1 MPIDL
6 IVDGPVAKV
15 VINRPEKLNALSWD
29 MREALIK
36 HFNELRYDNSIRAII
51 VTGGGKVFCSG
62 ADVERMD
69 KQDLLAARERTQRGG
84 HAMIR
89 ALHAIEK
96 PVIAAVRGV
105 AVGIGWSIALA
116 CDIIIAS
123 ETARFS
129 QIYRKVGLV
138 PDGGACWFL
147 MRLLGMAR
155 AKELFF
161 SARFVHAPEALTLGL
176 VNHVVRDDELMAKAE
191 ALARDYA
198 DGPTFTFGMGKK
210 LMHMAAGP
218 SLEDFL
224 EFECMVQPQM
234 NQTVDHHEGVAA
246 FKEKRK
252 PKFHGR

>member
-1 MPIDL
+1 MPIDF

-15 VINRPEKLNALSWD
+15 VINRPEKLNALDWE
-29 MREALIK
+29 MREDLTK
-36 HFNELRYDNSIRAII
+36 HFHNLRYDESIRAII
-51 VTGGGKVFCSG
+51 VTGGGKAFCSG
-62 ADVERMD
+62 ADVERMG
-69 KQDLLAARERTQRGG
+69 KQDLRAARERTQAGG
-84 HAMIR
+84 HALIR
-89 ALHAIEK
+89 ALHVIEK
-96 PVIAAVRGV
+96 LVIAAVRGV

-116 CDIIIAS
+116 CDITIAS

-161 SARFVHAPEALTLGL
+161 SARFVNAPEALALGL
-176 VNHVVRDDELMAKAE
+176 VNHVVPDDQLEAKAE
-191 ALARDYA
+191 ELARDYA
-198 DGPTFTFGMGKK
+198 EGPTFTFGMGKK

-224 EFECMVQPQM
+224 EYECLIQPQM
-234 NQTVDHHEGVAA
+234 NNTVDHHEGVAA

-252 PKFHGR
+252 PKFQGR